1 MVKAIR
7 SCPNSFM
14 LLWSQLSLFLQ
25 SIRFMGLQST
35 SYDVEMERNHPKP
48 FKLNSKVNIRHFWS
62 HHPSHFELHLVSTTD
77 RKDARAKCM
86 LTSPK
91 VLWTDDTKLE
101 LFGHSDQFY
110 VYRWKNDAL
119 KENNTSLLKGVGV
132 VGLGHLAQWTC
143 AGHNERPRLPRW
155 KILQWDNG
163 PKPKK
168 LTALKKGWEIN
179 TGLFLNGPP
188 RAGILTFYC
197 TLCERSENC
206 SVETPSLKR
215 ALDSYSGRVSQTTCW
230 QMQTSHCEIQRSL
243 YWRSLWS
250 DLWKGINSFVHVCI
264 FEVHCIQ

>member
-1 MVKAIR
+1 
-7 SCPNSFM
+7 
-14 LLWSQLSLFLQ
+14 
-25 SIRFMGLQST
+25 MGLQST

-62 HHPSHFELHLVSTTD
+62 HHPSHFKLHLVSTTD
-77 RKDARAKCM
+77 RKDTRAKCM

-119 KENNTSLLKGVGV
+119 KENNTSLLKGLGV

-155 KILQWDNG
+155 KILQWDIG

-188 RAGILTFYC
+188 RAGIWELQCGDTVPQKS
-197 TLCERSENC
+197 TWQLLRKSEPCE
-206 SVETPSLKR
+206 
-215 ALDSYSGRVSQTTCW
+215 

-264 FEVHCIQ
+264 FGVHCIQ

>member
-1 MVKAIR
+1 MHVDKPQSPLDWWHKTGAFWPLR
-7 SCPNSFM
+7 SVLC
-14 LLWSQLSLFLQ
+14 LQ
-25 SIRFMGLQST
+25 
-35 SYDVEMERNHPKP
+35 VE
-48 FKLNSKVNIRHFWS
+48 
-62 HHPSHFELHLVSTTD
+62 
-77 RKDARAKCM
+77 
-86 LTSPK
+86 
-91 VLWTDDTKLE
+91 
-101 LFGHSDQFY
+101 
-110 VYRWKNDAL
+110 NDAL
-119 KENNTSLLKGVGV
+119 KENNTSLLKGGV

-188 RAGILTFYC
+188 RAGIWELQCGDTVPQKS
-197 TLCERSENC
+197 TWQLLRKSEPCE
-206 SVETPSLKR
+206 
-215 ALDSYSGRVSQTTCW
+215 

-264 FEVHCIQ
+264 FGVHCIQQVISDSLCVALIFRHSFVHINPSVSPQTSVSSHQAKQHTLITV

>member
-1 MVKAIR
+1 
-7 SCPNSFM
+7 
-14 LLWSQLSLFLQ
+14 
-25 SIRFMGLQST
+25 MGLQST

-62 HHPSHFELHLVSTTD
+62 HHPSHFKLHLVSTTD
-77 RKDARAKCM
+77 RKDTRAKCM

-119 KENNTSLLKGVGV
+119 KENNTSLLKGLGV

-143 AGHNERPRLPRW
+143 AGHNEQPRLPRW

-168 LTALKKGWEIN
+168 ANSTQERLRNKHWTILKWPSTSRDLRIAVWRHCPSKEHLTVTQEEWAMWANADE
-179 TGLFLNGPP
+179 
-188 RAGILTFYC
+188 
-197 TLCERSENC
+197 
-206 SVETPSLKR
+206 
-215 ALDSYSGRVSQTTCW
+215 
-230 QMQTSHCEIQRSL
+230 
-243 YWRSLWS
+243 SLWNTEIIV
-250 DLWKGINSFVHVCI
+250 LEITVVWFVEGYQQLCPCLYIWGALYTVSHFRFTVCSTD
-264 FEVHCIQ
+264 FQTQFRSHKSLSQSTKKC

>member
-1 MVKAIR
+1 
-7 SCPNSFM
+7 
-14 LLWSQLSLFLQ
+14 
-25 SIRFMGLQST
+25 MGLQST

-62 HHPSHFELHLVSTTD
+62 HHPSHFKLHLISTTD
-77 RKDARAKCM
+77 REDTRAKCM

-119 KENNTSLLKGVGV
+119 KENNTSLLKGLGV

-143 AGHNERPRLPRW
+143 AGHDERPRLPRW

-188 RAGILTFYC
+188 RAGIWELQCGDTVPQKSTWQF
-197 TLCERSENC
+197 
-206 SVETPSLKR
+206 
-215 ALDSYSGRVSQTTCW
+215 SYSGRVSRVSKCRRVIVKYRD
-230 QMQTSHCEIQRSL
+230 HCTGDHCGLICGRVSTAL
-243 YWRSLWS
+243 SMSVYLGCTVYS
-250 DLWKGINSFVHVCI
+250 KSFQI
-264 FEVHCIQ
+264 HCV